1 MSVDVSQ
8 LRTLV
13 SDLQRV
19 PPKVAK
25 GVPPVVKKGADN
37 VKKTMQADFR
47 ESRSFGQVAGS
58 ITYDTF
64 IDATG
69 AEAEI
74 GPDKSKY
81 VGNGR
86 PGPLA
91 VIAYWGGANGGGGTV
106 RDPAHAL
113 EDEGDQFEDALSRLL
128 EDIL

>member
-13 SDLQRV
+13 TDLQKIT
-19 PPKVAK
+19 PKVAK

-47 ESRSFGQVAGS
+47 RSRSFGQVAGS
-58 ITYDTF
+58 VTYDVTT
-64 IDATG
+64 DAVG
-69 AEAEI
+69 AGAVI
-74 GPDKSKY
+74 GPDKSKR

-113 EDEGDQFEDALSRLL
+113 EEEGDNFENALSKLL